1 MTIRTILSIPM
12 EGPRLLIALALAVI
26 LALIAVAVSPAAS
39 LAQEPEPITVGTVQ
53 DDLGTYLVDPAGATL
68 YYFTRDIVPGRSRCS
83 DRCAGAW
90 PPLLVEKQQDL
101 SAGEGVTGSL
111 GVVPRS
117 DGTRMAT
124 YRGRPLY
131 RFQGDDAAG
140 DTNGQGVGDTWFVA
154 LEDGSSPPD
163 PPALTLLVSG
173 GDQGTYLTDS
183 DGRTLYFFA
192 NDTRPGKSRCKGDCL
207 EAWPPLT
214 IRELTTAAAGEGVT
228 GVVGFIPADGRDQ
241 VTYDGRPLYYF
252 GGDEAAGDTNGDGV
266 NDIWFVADVNGTLPA
281 E

>member
-1 MTIRTILSIPM
+1 MDV
-12 EGPRLLIALALAVI
+12 IALTRSRRPLAVLALAGV
-26 LALIAVAVSPAAS
+26 LALGAVAAAP
-39 LAQEPEPITVGTVQ
+39 LVAGAQDAGTIEVGTAE
-53 DDLGTYLVDPAGATL
+53 DDLGTYLVGPDGMTL

-90 PPLLVEKQQDL
+90 PPLLVEKQQEL
-101 SAGEGVTGSL
+101 TAGEGVTGSL

-163 PPALTLLVSG
+163 PPALTLLVSS

-207 EAWPPLT
+207 EAWLPLT
-214 IRELTTAAAGEGVT
+214 IRDDKA
-228 GVVGFIPADGRDQ
+228 
-241 VTYDGRPLYYF
+241 
-252 GGDEAAGDTNGDGV
+252 TNGNRV
-266 NDIWFVADVNGTLPA
+266 
-281 E
+281 